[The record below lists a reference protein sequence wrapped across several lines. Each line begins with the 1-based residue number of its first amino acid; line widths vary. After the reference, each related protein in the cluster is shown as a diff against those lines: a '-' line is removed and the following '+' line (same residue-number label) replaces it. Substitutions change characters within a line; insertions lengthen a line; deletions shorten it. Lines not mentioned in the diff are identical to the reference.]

1 MATWKHWLWLAN
13 LRGLSLPLKLNLL
26 EHFGDPE
33 AAYYGQRA
41 EYLLVPGMSEA
52 AARALED
59 KDASG
64 ADRILADCA
73 RLGLQLLSLHD
84 AAYPDRLRSIPDPP
98 LLLYVQ
104 GRLPLFDGEPT
115 LAMVGSRRAS
125 PLGLETAERLAGEL
139 AAQGGLILSGLA
151 LGVDAAAHRGALRA
165 SGTTAAVIAGGHDIL
180 YPRENRCLYED
191 IAARGVI
198 LSEYPPGTDH
208 MAEHFPQRNRILSGL
223 SVGVIVVEAP
233 RRSGALITANR
244 AIRQGRDLFA
254 VPGPIF
260 EPRCEGSNRLLA
272 EGALP
277 ALDAPGVLGRYAEQ
291 FPQRIRV
298 RQQNPPRR
306 QEPPQAPS
314 AQQARRV
321 RKAPPKPEPPERALL
336 ERALPEKGLPERGLP
351 TLDLAGDHCLTD
363 DQIRLVRLLRG
374 RTVQV
379 DELIAESRI
388 PTRRALSA
396 LTVLELDQI
405 VTQDAGKRFSLAVTL
420 K

>member
-1 MATWKHWLWLAN
+1 
-13 LRGLSLPLKLNLL
+13 
-26 EHFGDPE
+26 
-33 AAYYGQRA
+33 
-41 EYLLVPGMSEA
+41 
-52 AARALED
+52 
-59 KDASG
+59 
-64 ADRILADCA
+64 
-73 RLGLQLLSLHD
+73 
-84 AAYPDRLRSIPDPP
+84 
-98 LLLYVQ
+98 
-104 GRLPLFDGEPT
+104 
-115 LAMVGSRRAS
+115 
-125 PLGLETAERLAGEL
+125 
-139 AAQGGLILSGLA
+139 
-151 LGVDAAAHRGALRA
+151 
-165 SGTTAAVIAGGHDIL
+165 
-180 YPRENRCLYED
+180 
-191 IAARGVI
+191 
-198 LSEYPPGTDH
+198 

-233 RRSGALITANR
+233 RRSGALITASR

-291 FPQRIRV
+291 FPQRL
-298 RQQNPPRR
+298 RR
-306 QEPPQAPS
+306 QTAPPSRQDPPQAPP
-314 AQQARRV
+314 ARRV
-321 RKAPPKPEPPERALL
+321 RKAHPEPEPPERALL
-336 ERALPEKGLPERGLP
+336 ERVPPERALPEKGLP

-379 DELIAESRI
+379 DELIAESGI

>member
-33 AAYYGQRA
+33 AAYYGQQA
-41 EYLLVPGMSEA
+41 EYLLVPGMSET

-59 KDASG
+59 KDTSG

-84 AAYPDRLRSIPDPP
+84 AAYPDRLQSIPDPP

-104 GRLPLFDGEPT
+104 GRMPLFDGEPT

-125 PLGLETAERLAGEL
+125 SLGLETAERLAGEL

-151 LGVDAAAHRGALRA
+151 VGVDAAAHRGALRA

-180 YPRENRCLYED
+180 YPRENRRLYED

-198 LSEYPPGTDH
+198 LSEYPPGTEH
-208 MAEHFPQRNRILSGL
+208 MAEHFPQRNRIISGL

-233 RRSGALITANR
+233 RRSGALITASR
-244 AIRQGRDLFA
+244 ALDQGREVFA
-254 VPGPIF
+254 VPGPIYD
-260 EPRCEGSNRLLA
+260 PRCEGSNRLLE
-272 EGALP
+272 EGAHP
-277 ALDAPGVLGRYAEQ
+277 ALHAWGVLSHYENR
-291 FPQRIRV
+291 FPQKIRAQ
-298 RQQNPPRR
+298 RGDLPRR
-306 QEPPQAPS
+306 FGQDQKTEKSARPEEP
-314 AQQARRV
+314 V
-321 RKAPPKPEPPERALL
+321 HTPPPDRPVLVL
-336 ERALPEKGLPERGLP
+336 S
-351 TLDLAGDHCLTD
+351 GDHGLTD
-363 DQIRLVRLLRG
+363 DQIRLVKALRG
-374 RTVQV
+374 RTAQA
-379 DELIAESRI
+379 DELIEETGI
-388 PTRRALSA
+388 PARRALSA
-396 LTVLELDQI
+396 LTVLELDEI
-405 VTQDAGKRFSLAVTL
+405 VTQDAGKQFSLAVTL

>member
-33 AAYYGQRA
+33 AAYYGQQA
-41 EYLLVPGMSEA
+41 EYLLVPGMSET

-59 KDASG
+59 KDTSG

-84 AAYPDRLRSIPDPP
+84 AAYPDRLQSIPDPP

-104 GRLPLFDGEPT
+104 GRMPLFDGEPT

-125 PLGLETAERLAGEL
+125 SLGLETAERLAGEL

-151 LGVDAAAHRGALRA
+151 VGVDAAAHRGALRA

-180 YPRENRCLYED
+180 YPRENRRLYED

-198 LSEYPPGTDH
+198 LSEYPPGTEH

-233 RRSGALITANR
+233 RRSGALITASR

-291 FPQRIRV
+291 FPQRL
-298 RQQNPPRR
+298 RR
-306 QEPPQAPS
+306 QTAPPSRQDPPQAPP
-314 AQQARRV
+314 ARRV
-321 RKAPPKPEPPERALL
+321 RKAHPEPEPPERALL
-336 ERALPEKGLPERGLP
+336 ERVPPERALPEKGLP

-379 DELIAESRI
+379 DELIAESGI